1 MLLLGIILLI
11 IPSLTT
17 VSRGRRIAMY
27 VTGSILLI
35 PSVYVA
41 YIFYRVF
48 RDAPGYTI
56 DGLPLW
62 EDPT

>member
-1 MLLLGIILLI
+1 MLLLGIILLT
-11 IPSLTT
+11 IPSMTT

-27 VTGSILLI
+27 VIGSILLI

-41 YIFYRVF
+41 YILYRVF
-48 RDAPGYTI
+48 QDAPGYTL

-62 EDPT
+62 DDPA